1 MNTSAGT
8 TTAEADFA
16 WDPAERIFFIDVS
29 GRSWTTEADVNAHF
43 DRIVR
48 LWQEWT
54 GGVPTDMVAGY
65 RGFTFDMRALGDVYR
80 QRGQGVASTCFRG
93 MNVLRWGLDD
103 DPMLR
108 TTQRI
113 FAISTHRPSHIYST
127 RDEALEVLR
136 GIRTGKVNVDLSP
149 PPPPPAPAA
158 R

>member
-1 MNTSAGT
+1 MKTSAGT
-8 TTAEADFA
+8 TAAEADFA
-16 WDPAERIFFIDVS
+16 WDPAERVFFIDVS
-29 GRSWTTEADVNAHF
+29 GRTWTTEADVNAHF
-43 DRIVR
+43 DRIDR
-48 LWQEWT
+48 LWSEWT

-80 QRGQGVASTCFRG
+80 QRGQLVASTCFRG

-113 FAISTHRPSHIYST
+113 FAIATHRPSHIYST

-136 GIRTGKVNVDLSP
+136 GIRTGKVTVDLSP
-149 PPPPPAPAA
+149 PPAVAAA